1 MKERYVYL
9 DVLKGIAILCV
20 CSYHF
25 SWVNRICYQETMN
38 LYDAIARLLFG
49 INCICVPMFFMVNGA
64 LVLKKEYSTSAW
76 LKNMAVIVL
85 QCLAWRFISIMIISM
100 VNGLNPLEH
109 GGKYLAD
116 AVFFGE
122 FEGVNLSHM
131 WFIYALV
138 IVYLLMPFIKALFD
152 RMEQKDNYLPAFLAL
167 MCVLC
172 FATKS
177 WITIVKIIPVFGGI
191 ELENI
196 RNFLPFDGMYGPML
210 CYFILGGIIHKMK
223 EKAKNISNA
232 ILVLCFAVS
241 AVFLYVK
248 WYVESKA
255 QGYTYDNVFFGYDC
269 IAGLV
274 MTVSLF
280 LLIMKQEERMRTLG
294 SHTKG
299 TIAFIGRNTMNVYYI
314 HWILGF
320 TLLPVIYEKVGAYD
334 GILLNLLKSVSLVVI
349 CSILGELGSHIPGIR
364 CLFRRKFRRKC
375 KKSD

>member
-20 CSYHF
+20 CAYHF
-25 SWVNRICYQETMN
+25 SWANGIGYQETME
-38 LYDAIARLLFG
+38 LQGMITRFLFG

-64 LVLKKEYSTSAW
+64 LVLNKEYHTSAW
-76 LKNMAVIVL
+76 LRNMAVIVL
-85 QCLAWRFISIMIISM
+85 QCLGWRFLSIVIISA
-100 VNGLNPLEH
+100 VNGENPLEN
-109 GGKYLAD
+109 GGRYLAD

-152 RMEQKDNYLPAFLAL
+152 RMEQKDNYLTAFLVL
-167 MCVLC
+167 MCILC

-177 WITIVKIIPVFGGI
+177 WITIVKIIPALGGI

-210 CYFILGGIIHKMK
+210 CYFILGGMMHKRR
-223 EKAKNISNA
+223 EKVKNISNE
-232 ILVLCFAVS
+232 ILILCFAVS
-241 AVFLYVK
+241 ATFLYVK
-248 WYVESKA
+248 WYVESKT

-269 IAGLV
+269 TAGLV

-280 LLIMKQEERMRTLG
+280 LFIMKKEEKMQSLG
-294 SHTKG
+294 IGVKRI
-299 TIAFIGRNTMNVYYI
+299 IAFIGRNTMNVYYI

-320 TLLPVIYEKVGAYD
+320 TLLPVIYEKVGVYD
-334 GILLNLLKSVSLVVI
+334 GILLNLVKAISLVVV
-349 CSILGELGSHIPGIR
+349 CSILGELGSCIPGIK
-364 CLFRRKFRRKC
+364 CLFRRK
-375 KKSD
+375 